1 MIRKTYVNNSIFFK
15 KSKEFKKIKGVMNTK
30 FSMMVTSQEGE
41 QWRGRGLL
49 QKMMIHIYLH
59 YKYKYM
65 HAVLSITKK
74 YIFIRLEINGKI

>member
-1 MIRKTYVNNSIFFK
+1 
-15 KSKEFKKIKGVMNTK
+15 MNTK

-41 QWRGRGLL
+41 RQWRGHGLL
-49 QKMMIHIYLH
+49 QKMKIHIYLH

-74 YIFIRLEINGKI
+74 YIFIRLEINGNDEIFSLLQDF